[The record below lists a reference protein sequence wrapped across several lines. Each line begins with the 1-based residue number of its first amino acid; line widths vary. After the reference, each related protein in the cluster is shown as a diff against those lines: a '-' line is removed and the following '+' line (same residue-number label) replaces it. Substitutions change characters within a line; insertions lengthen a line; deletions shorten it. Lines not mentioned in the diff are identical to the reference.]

1 MSKSEQGGKQE
12 VASMAWP
19 LAVGMLSF
27 TLMGLVDTLLMGH
40 VSTTAQAGV
49 GLGASLTFACLA
61 FFRGL
66 TTGAQSL
73 VAAADGAGDCERRSR
88 SAGAAVLTGALG
100 GLLVLS
106 CAAAVYE
113 SVLQTVVADADVAAS
128 CTSYVG
134 VRLWGLPLSLTSFG
148 CLSALQGIG
157 DTKSRMWASLVGN
170 ILNVGL
176 DLVLIFGLG
185 PVPAMGE
192 AGAALATVA
201 SAAVTC
207 CIYMWRFRRLFGRP
221 RLPGWS
227 VLKSSL
233 QLGFPSGCQ
242 SVLNV
247 LAFAVMNLALAK
259 AGPAQLAASQIVLNI
274 ASLSFLPGFG
284 VGEAGGV
291 LVGRYLGAGERVT
304 AVKALRSAR
313 WLAVWMMSAFGLV
326 FALKGEAL
334 ASIFSQDLEVVRL
347 TGTLML
353 FAAAFQL
360 FDAVAMVHL
369 CALRSAGD
377 TRFTLLLTTGA
388 AWGLLVP
395 ATLIFGLWLGWG
407 AKGAWLGITLE
418 VAFLAVATGWRVAGL
433 RDGRVGRMDLLL
445 GEPN

>member
-1 MSKSEQGGKQE
+1 
-12 VASMAWP
+12 V
-19 LAVGMLSF
+19 
-27 TLMGLVDTLLMGH
+27 
-40 VSTTAQAGV
+40 
-49 GLGASLTFACLA
+49 
-61 FFRGL
+61 
-66 TTGAQSL
+66 
-73 VAAADGAGDCERRSR
+73 
-88 SAGAAVLTGALG
+88 
-100 GLLVLS
+100 
-106 CAAAVYE
+106 
-113 SVLQTVVADADVAAS
+113 
-128 CTSYVG
+128 
-134 VRLWGLPLSLTSFG
+134 
-148 CLSALQGIG
+148 
-157 DTKSRMWASLVGN
+157 
-170 ILNVGL
+170 LNVCL

-201 SAAVTC
+201 SAALTC
-207 CIYMWRFRRLFGRP
+207 GIYLWRFGRLFGRP
-221 RLPGWS
+221 ELPGWG
-227 VLKSSL
+227 VLKNSL

-247 LAFAVMNLALAK
+247 LAFVVMNLALAK
-259 AGPAQLAASQIVLNI
+259 AGPTQLAASQIVLNI

-291 LVGRYLGAGERVT
+291 LVGRYLGAGERTT

-313 WLAVWMMSAFGLV
+313 WLAVWMMSACGLV

-334 ASIFSQDLEVVRL
+334 ASIFSQDAEVVEL

-395 ATLIFGLWLGWG
+395 ATLLFGLYLGWG

-418 VAFLAVATGWRVAGL
+418 VAFLAVATGWRVTGL
-433 RDGRVGRMDLLL
+433 ANGRVGRMDLLL
-445 GEPN
+445 GKRN